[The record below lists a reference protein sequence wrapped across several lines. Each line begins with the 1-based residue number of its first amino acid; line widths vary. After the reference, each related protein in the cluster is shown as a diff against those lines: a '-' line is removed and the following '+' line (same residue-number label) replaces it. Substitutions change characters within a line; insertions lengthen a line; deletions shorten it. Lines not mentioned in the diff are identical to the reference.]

1 MPPHQTGSLLP
12 GAAAS
17 AVVTAE
23 SRSYHAASIAL
34 LARLAVTRP
43 PHQPLGAFPRI
54 RMRRNRRDGWSRRL
68 VAEHALAP
76 ADFIWPVFVHDAA
89 AARQPIPSM
98 PGVDRLSVAAL
109 VDAGGE
115 AQALGI
121 PLIAIFPAT
130 PAERKTADGE
140 EALNPENLVCRA
152 VRAVKKALPE
162 LGVLC
167 DVALD
172 PFTTHGHD
180 GVVRQGHVANDET
193 VEMLCRQALV
203 QAEAGCDV
211 IAPSDM
217 MDGRVGAIRDALD
230 AKGFE
235 RVRIM
240 SYAAKY
246 ASAFYGPFRDAIG
259 SKSSLGK
266 ADKRGYQMDPANS
279 DEALREVALDLAE
292 GADMV
297 MVKPGMPYL
306 DIIRRVKERF
316 GAPTFAYQVSG
327 EYSMLTGAV
336 ERGWLDPSV
345 MLEALVAFKRAGA
358 DGVLTYA
365 AVDAAKR
372 LKAG

>member
-1 MPPHQTGSLLP
+1 MTNSPS
-12 GAAAS
+12 
-17 AVVTAE
+17 
-23 SRSYHAASIAL
+23 
-34 LARLAVTRP
+34 
-43 PHQPLGAFPRI
+43 QPLGAYPRV
-54 RMRRNRRDGWSRRL
+54 RMRRNRRDDWSRRM
-68 VAEHALAP
+68 VAEHVLSA
-76 ADFIWPVFVHDAA
+76 ADFIWPVFVHDER
-89 AARQPIPSM
+89 AARAPVPSM
-98 PGVDRLSVAAL
+98 PGVDRLSIPAL
-109 VDAGGE
+109 VDAAGE
-115 AQALGI
+115 AKALGI
-121 PLIAIFPAT
+121 PAIAIFPVT
-130 PAERKTADGE
+130 PADRKTPDGE
-140 EALNPENLVCRA
+140 EAVNPENLVCRA
-152 VRAVKKALPE
+152 VRAVKAAHAD

-180 GVVRQGHVANDET
+180 GVLRDGYVANDET
-193 VEMLCRQALV
+193 VEILCRQSVV

-217 MDGRVGAIRDALD
+217 MDGRIGAIRDALD

-246 ASAFYGPFRDAIG
+246 ASAFYGPFRDAVG

-266 ADKRGYQMDPANS
+266 ADKRTYQMDPANS

-297 MVKPGMPYL
+297 MVKPGLPYL
-306 DIIRRVKERF
+306 DIIRRVKDRF

-327 EYSMLTGAV
+327 EYAMLAGAV
-336 ERGWLDPSV
+336 ERGWLDAFV
-345 MLEALVAFKRAGA
+345 VIEALMAFKRAGA

>member
-1 MPPHQTGSLLP
+1 
-12 GAAAS
+12 
-17 AVVTAE
+17 
-23 SRSYHAASIAL
+23 
-34 LARLAVTRP
+34 
-43 PHQPLGAFPRI
+43 
-54 RMRRNRRDGWSRRL
+54 MRRNRRDEWSRRL
-68 VAEHALAP
+68 VAENVLTA
-76 ADFIWPVFVHDAA
+76 ADLIWPVFVHDER
-89 AARQPIPSM
+89 AARAPVPSM

-109 VDAGGE
+109 VDAAGE
-115 AQALGI
+115 ALALGI
-121 PLIAIFPAT
+121 PAIALFPAT
-130 PAERKTADGE
+130 PAERRTPDGE
-140 EALNPENLVCRA
+140 ESVNPENLVCRA
-152 VRAVKKALPE
+152 VRAVKKALPS

-180 GVVRQGHVANDET
+180 GLLRDGYVANDET
-193 VEMLCRQALV
+193 VEVLCRQARV

-230 AKGFE
+230 ANGFD

-246 ASAFYGPFRDAIG
+246 ASAFYGPFRDAVG

-266 ADKRGYQMDPANS
+266 ADKRSYQMDPANS

-297 MVKPGMPYL
+297 MVKPGLPYL

-327 EYSMLTGAV
+327 EYAMLTGAV

-345 MLEALVAFKRAGA
+345 IIEALLAFKRAGA
-358 DGVLTYA
+358 DGVLTYSA
-365 AVDAAKR
+365 LDAAKR
-372 LKAG
+372 LKTG